1 MTRLKK
7 ELIKRGILF
16 DEEDKVPY
24 DPYEAQEEL
33 FCISNGLIIT
43 IYTCNVLD
51 PSFRIYDTNY
61 NFIGSQDCFKQP
73 RCGYIGFN
81 PFCSYGN
88 VKEDDD
94 NDFEELMKE
103 DRQSHHYEQ
112 YEIDWE

>member
-1 MTRLKK
+1 MTRLVK
-7 ELIKRGILF
+7 ELTKRGILF
-16 DEEDKVPY
+16 DETDKIPY
-24 DPYEAQEEL
+24 DPYEASEKL

-51 PSFRIYDTNY
+51 PSFRIYDTYY

-88 VKEDDD
+88 VEEDDS
-94 NDFEELMKE
+94 DFEELMRE
-103 DRQSHHYEQ
+103 DRNSPHYMQ

>member
-7 ELIKRGILF
+7 ELINRGIIF
-16 DEEDKVPY
+16 DEEDKFPY
-24 DPYEAQEEL
+24 DPYEASEEL

-61 NFIGSQDCFKQP
+61 NFIGSQDCFKNTIAFL
-73 RCGYIGFN
+73 GNN

-88 VKEDDD
+88 I
-94 NDFEELMKE
+94 EE
-103 DRQSHHYEQ
+103 
-112 YEIDWE
+112 